1 MGILN
6 KHELE
11 TYAKLC
17 LDMAIPA
24 YSKNLRK
31 GESPDWQDE
40 ENGIGVEVSCA
51 ESNHIGYVKSFAN
64 QYLGKDIAEIPS
76 NRLANFKGYTIFD
89 EHHKL
94 SVLSANQGL
103 VDGQQHIN
111 LALETAKA
119 KLSLLNENYRIF
131 RTNGL
136 FLFVVA
142 SMTNDDCEAF
152 IKQYSLISSGFPV
165 RFDYIFLMDLSSVIC
180 IDADK
185 QTYVRYN
192 FSEEDLAKLDQMSHG
207 KV

>member
-1 MGILN
+1 MGFLN

-17 LDMAIPA
+17 LDMAVPA

-51 ESNHIGYVKSFAN
+51 ENNHIGYVKSFAN
-64 QYLGKDIAEIPS
+64 QYLGKDISEIPA
-76 NRLANFKGYTIFD
+76 NRLATFKGDTMFD

-94 SVLSANQGL
+94 SVLSTNQGW

-192 FSEEDLAKLDQMSHG
+192 FSEEDLAKLDKMSHDNF
-207 KV
+207 

>member
-6 KHELE
+6 KHEME

-51 ESNHIGYVKSFAN
+51 ENNHIGYVKSFAN
-64 QYLGKDIAEIPS
+64 QYLGKDISEIPA
-76 NRLANFKGYTIFD
+76 NRLATFKGDTMFD

-94 SVLSANQGL
+94 SVLSTNQGW

-111 LALETAKA
+111 LALETTKA
-119 KLSLLNENYRIF
+119 KLFLLNENYRIF

-152 IKQYSLISSGFPV
+152 IKQYSLISSDFSV

-180 IDADK
+180 IDAGK